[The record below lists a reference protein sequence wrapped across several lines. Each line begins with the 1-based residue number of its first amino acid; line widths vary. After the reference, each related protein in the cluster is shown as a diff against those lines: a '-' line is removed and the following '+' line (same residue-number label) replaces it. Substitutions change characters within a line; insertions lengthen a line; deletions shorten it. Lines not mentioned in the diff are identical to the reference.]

1 MKYSKEEIVKRITN
15 ELDDCLSSANAEI
28 YNYKDKIVDVDLE
41 EETITIKFNFNI
53 VEEDDY
59 VGLAFY

>member
-1 MKYSKEEIVKRITN
+1 MKYTEKEIIKRITS
-15 ELDDCLSSANAEI
+15 ELDECLESVNAEI
-28 YNYKDKIVDVDLE
+28 YNYSGKIVSVDTE
-41 EETITIKFNFNI
+41 RQTITIKFDYNV

>member
-1 MKYSKEEIVKRITN
+1 MKYTKEEIVKRVTS
-15 ELDDCLSSANAEI
+15 ELDECLETANAEI
-28 YNYKDKIVDVDLE
+28 YRYEDKIVEVDLE
-41 EETITIKFNFNI
+41 KQTITIKFDYNI

>member
-1 MKYSKEEIVKRITN
+1 MKYTKEEIIKRVTS
-15 ELDDCLSSANAEI
+15 ELDECLSSANAEI
-28 YNYKDKIVDVDLE
+28 YRYEDKVVGVDLDKQ
-41 EETITIKFNFNI
+41 TITIKFDFNI